1 MSITD
6 VDDLRAQGD
15 RDLAERLTKEPT
27 IRRAMEQYAKKADEL
42 GARRHLL
49 ATAVRLTPDMAP
61 DLHELMESCRS
72 ALSLQTPLEPY
83 VYPQAAFNAAAVRPE
98 RGRLFVLVSS
108 GLLEA
113 FDAGEL
119 RFVVGHELGHHLFE
133 HHAVPV
139 PLLTAEGSGLNPALA
154 LQLFSWQRYAEIS
167 CDRAGVYCAG
177 ELGPAASALFKL
189 ASGLH
194 GSGLHVR
201 LEHLL
206 AQLDDLQQ
214 EVADTSKADEPV
226 RGEWFASHPFSPLRL
241 RAAELFAGSEL
252 MRDGG
257 TPRTD
262 MEAQVQELMDLMNP
276 SYLHAKGKIP
286 EAMRRL
292 LLAGGVLVAAAT
304 GAVSRETLEALEQ
317 LLGVGSI
324 PSALD
329 PEAIRQDLPR
339 RVALVKEVVPPLR
352 RAQVIRDLCLIAR
365 ADGVID
371 DDEAEVLQEIA
382 TAVEVDAEVVACAA
396 SEHRPG
402 MAPDSPKPKET

>member
-1 MSITD
+1 MTISD

-27 IRRAMEQYAKKADEL
+27 IRSAMEQYAKKADEL

-72 ALSLQTPLEPY
+72 ALALQTPLEPY

-139 PLLTAEGSGLNPALA
+139 PLLTAEGSGLSPALA

-189 ASGLH
+189 ASGLG

-214 EVADTSKADEPV
+214 EVAEASSADEPV

-252 MRDGG
+252 MCDGG
-257 TPRTD
+257 TARSEV
-262 MEAQVQELMDLMNP
+262 EAQVQELMDLMNP

-292 LLAGGVLVAAAT
+292 LFAGGVLVAAAT
-304 GAVSRETLEALEQ
+304 GAVSEETLQALEQ

-339 RVALVKEVVPPLR
+339 RVALVREVVPPLR

-365 ADGVID
+365 ADGVVD
-371 DDEAEVLQEIA
+371 DDEAAVLQEIA
-382 TAVEVDAEVVACAA
+382 TAVEVDAEVVACAT
-396 SEHRPG
+396 SEDPPG
-402 MAPDSPKPKET
+402 MAPDSPK